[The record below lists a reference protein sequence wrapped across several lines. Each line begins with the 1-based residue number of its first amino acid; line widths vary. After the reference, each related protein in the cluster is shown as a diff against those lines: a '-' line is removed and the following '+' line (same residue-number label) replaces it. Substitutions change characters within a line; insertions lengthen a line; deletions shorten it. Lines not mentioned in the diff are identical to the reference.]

1 MFLILS
7 QTPDSNIISHI
18 ARNDMQNAATLIIE
32 DLGQDSKNFAVS
44 LQNITITGYYTAFL
58 HALSYFL
65 KTTTHKTPIHFN
77 LGIIDSSTSL
87 F

>member
-1 MFLILS
+1 MFIILS
-7 QTPDSNIISHI
+7 QTPDGSIISHI
-18 ARNDMQNAATLIIE
+18 AGNVMQNAATLIIE

-44 LQNITITGYYTAFL
+44 LQNLRIIGYYTGFL

-65 KTTTHKTPIHFN
+65 KTTTNKTPIHFN
-77 LGIIDSSTSL
+77 VDIIYSSTSL